1 MGQDLNLLH
10 ALRLLFLL
18 SNVWVCN
25 SDSESCAAN
34 SDALCE
40 QNTPVDNHLY
50 LAESSSSSP
59 ESHLYSAESNKWQ
72 IYLDH
77 IEKAKVPVGYQ
88 NYLDTRCGTGTKVRT
103 LSFLRWVTA

>member
-1 MGQDLNLLH
+1 MGPDLNLLH

-18 SNVWVCN
+18 SNAWVCS

-34 SDALCE
+34 SGALCE
-40 QNTPVDNHLY
+40 QNTPLESHSY
-50 LAESSSSSP
+50 LTESSSSSP

-77 IEKAKVPVGYQ
+77 IEKAKVWRQ
-88 NYLDTRCGTGTKVRT
+88 HYLDNGTR
-103 LSFLRWVTA
+103 

>member
-1 MGQDLNLLH
+1 MGPDLNLLH

-18 SNVWVCN
+18 SNAWVCN

-34 SDALCE
+34 PGAPCE
-40 QNTPVDNHLY
+40 QNTPVESHSY

-72 IYLDH
+72 IYQDH
-77 IEKAKVPVGYQ
+77 IEKAKVGHQ
-88 NYLDTRCGTGTKVRT
+88 HYLDTIPNKKIWYRVLYGTSR
-103 LSFLRWVTA
+103 FPDC